1 MIHDGRNYHADI
13 YHPKHIVGAAVAE
26 VLAAG
31 RVRSFDELVAKVCE
45 KVPYGRGYVLHVIG
59 KWRDKIE
66 MDLKA

>member
-1 MIHDGRNYHADI
+1 MRNFQADV

-31 RVRSFDELVAKVCE
+31 KVRSFDELVAQVC
-45 KVPYGRGYVLHVIG
+45 KIVPYGRGYVLHVVG

-66 MDLKA
+66 GDIMT